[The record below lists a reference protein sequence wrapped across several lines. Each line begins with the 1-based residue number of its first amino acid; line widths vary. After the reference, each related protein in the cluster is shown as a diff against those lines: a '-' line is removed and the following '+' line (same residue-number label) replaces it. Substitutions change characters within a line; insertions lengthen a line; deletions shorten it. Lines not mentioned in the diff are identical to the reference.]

1 MKKYTQW
8 IIQEFFHVL
17 PGLIFFF
24 IAFNLI
30 NYTESLMFR
39 AEDVK
44 AFSFFAVLLGAGVV
58 AKILLVFDHLPV
70 ITLFRKK
77 PLIYNILWQTMIY
90 SLVALLIRYLTNL
103 YPFTQFQER
112 TVYYESFRAA
122 VDWTRF
128 WAIQIWYIVLF
139 FVFTLTRELIRVIGK
154 EKIARILFGKT
165 F

>member
-1 MKKYTQW
+1 M
-8 IIQEFFHVL
+8 IEEFFTIL

-30 NYTESLMFR
+30 NYTEALMFH

-44 AFSFFAVLLGAGVV
+44 AFSFFAVLLGAGLV
-58 AKILLVFDHLPV
+58 AKILLIIDHLPV
-70 ITLFRKK
+70 ITLFKNK
-77 PLIYNILWQTMIY
+77 PLIYDILWKTTIY
-90 SLVALLIRYLTNL
+90 SLVALFIRYLTIL
-103 YPFTQFQER
+103 FPFAQFEER
-112 TVYYESFRAA
+112 SIDYESFRSA

-139 FVFTLTRELIRVIGK
+139 FVFSLARELIHVIGK
-154 EKIARILFGKT
+154 EKILRILFGKS